1 LFPGNKKNIHN
12 RYRLSTDY
20 ILTDEELVAEY
31 FSNGSIKIIGQLY
44 KKYTHLVFG
53 VCLKYLKN
61 EEKSK
66 DAVMEIFESLI
77 EKLKIYK
84 VSNFKSWLYTVTKNH
99 CLMLLRSDSSHNKLK
114 DRIFHNFMSENMELQ
129 NQMHPLFEDE
139 QKLLIEHLDKALDK
153 LKKEQGNCIR
163 LMYLENKSYREI
175 ADITGYSMKEVKSH
189 IQNGKRNLKNYMINL
204 NDEKE

>member
-12 RYRLSTDY
+12 RYRLSVDY
-20 ILTDEELVAEY
+20 NLADDKLVAEY
-31 FSNGSIKIIGQLY
+31 FSNGRLKIIGELY

-77 EKLKIYK
+77 EKLRIHE

-99 CLMLLRSDSSHNKLK
+99 CLMLLRSDSSYNKLK

-129 NQMHPLFEDE
+129 SQMHPLFEDE
-139 QKLLIEHLDKALDK
+139 QEHLIEHLDKALNK
-153 LKKEQGNCIR
+153 LKKEQENCIR

-204 NDEKE
+204 NDKKK

>member
-1 LFPGNKKNIHN
+1 LFPVNKKNIHN
-12 RYRLSTDY
+12 RYKSSAEY

-31 FSNGSIKIIGQLY
+31 FSSGNLNIIGHLY

-53 VCLKYLKN
+53 VCLKYMKN

-77 EKLKIYK
+77 DKLKIHK

-99 CLMLLRSDSSHNKLK
+99 CLMLIRSDSSYHKLK

-129 NQMHPLFEDE
+129 SQMHPLFEDKQE
-139 QKLLIEHLDKALDK
+139 LLIKHLDKALNK

-163 LMYLENKSYREI
+163 LMYMENKSYREI
-175 ADITGYSMKEVKSH
+175 ADITGYSMKEVKSY

-204 NDEKE
+204 NDKKE

>member
-1 LFPGNKKNIHN
+1 MFPGNKKNIHN
-12 RYRLSTDY
+12 GYKLNINYSLAD
-20 ILTDEELVAEY
+20 DELVAEY
-31 FSNGSIKIIGQLY
+31 YSNGRLKIIGELF

-61 EEKSK
+61 EDKSK

-77 EKLKIYK
+77 EKLKKHK
-84 VSNFKSWLYTVTKNH
+84 VTNFKSWLYAVTKNH
-99 CLMLLRSDSSHNKLK
+99 CLMLLRSDSSYTKLK
-114 DRIFHNFMSENMELQ
+114 DRIFHKFISENMELQ
-129 NQMHPLFEDE
+129 DQMHPLLEDDRE
-139 QKLLIEHLDKALDK
+139 YLIRHLDMAMNK

-175 ADITGYSMKEVKSH
+175 ADITGYSTKDVKSH

-204 NDEKE
+204 NDKKK

>member
-99 CLMLLRSDSSHNKLK
+99 CLMLLRSDSSYNKLK

-139 QKLLIEHLDKALDK
+139 QELLIEHLDKALDK

-204 NDEKE
+204 NDKKE

>member
-1 LFPGNKKNIHN
+1 MFPGEKNKHN
-12 RYRLSTDY
+12 RYRLITGFNQTD
-20 ILTDEELVAEY
+20 DELVAEY
-31 FSNGSIKIIGQLY
+31 FSNGKLKIIGELY

-77 EKLKIYK
+77 EKLRIHK

-99 CLMLLRSDSSHNKLK
+99 CLMLLRSDSSYTKLK
-114 DRIFHNFMSENMELQ
+114 DRIFHKFMSENMEFQ
-129 NQMHPLFEDE
+129 VQMHPIIENE
-139 QKLLIEHLDKALDK
+139 QELLIEHMNKALNK
-153 LKKEQGNCIR
+153 LKKEQENCIR

-175 ADITGYSMKEVKSH
+175 ADITGYSMKEVKSY

-204 NDEKE
+204 NDKKE